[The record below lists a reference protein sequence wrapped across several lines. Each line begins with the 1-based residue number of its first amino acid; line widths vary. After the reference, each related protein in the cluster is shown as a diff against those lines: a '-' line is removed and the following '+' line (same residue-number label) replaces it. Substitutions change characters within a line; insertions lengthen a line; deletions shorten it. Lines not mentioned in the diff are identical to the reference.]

1 MSLPATGGTA
11 LGLGVVF
18 GALFGAL
25 LQRGRLTSYDVI
37 VNQFRLRDFTVAK
50 VMLTAIL
57 VGGIGVFF
65 LKGGGHANYHIKAA
79 DLLSVISGAG
89 LFGIGMVVLGY
100 CPGTGIAAA
109 ATGSTHALAG
119 LLGMLI
125 GGIFYAL
132 SFAWLKAKVFPVWA
146 LGKVRLPDLTG
157 IPDLVWFLALLGMLG
172 VLVILTRKAEAR
184 ARQA

>member
-1 MSLPATGGTA
+1 MSLPLTGGAA

-18 GALFGAL
+18 GALFGVL

-57 VGGIGVFF
+57 VGGIGVFL

-79 DLLSVISGAG
+79 DLLAVISGAG

-109 ATGSTHALAG
+109 ATGSVHALVG
-119 LLGMLI
+119 LLGMLV

-132 SFAWLKAKVFPVWA
+132 SFAWLKANVFPVWSN
-146 LGKVRLPDLTG
+146 GKARLPDLTG
-157 IPDLVWFLALLGMLG
+157 IPDLVWFLAIFGMLG
-172 VLVILTRKAEAR
+172 AVAFLARKKAVAR
-184 ARQA
+184 RA

>member
-1 MSLPATGGTA
+1 MSLPLTGGAA

-65 LKGGGHANYHIKAA
+65 LKAGGHANYHIKAA
-79 DLLSVISGAG
+79 DLLAVISGAG
-89 LFGIGMVVLGY
+89 LFGIGMVLLGY
-100 CPGTGIAAA
+100 CPGTGIAAV
-109 ATGSTHALAG
+109 ATGSAHALLG
-119 LLGMLI
+119 LLGMLV

-132 SFAWLKAKVFPVWA
+132 SFAWLKSNVFPVWSQ
-146 LGKVRLPDLTG
+146 GKVRLPDLTG
-157 IPDLVWFLALLGMLG
+157 IPDPVWFLALLGMLG
-172 VLVILTRKAEAR
+172 ALGLWTRKGKAPVRR
-184 ARQA
+184 A